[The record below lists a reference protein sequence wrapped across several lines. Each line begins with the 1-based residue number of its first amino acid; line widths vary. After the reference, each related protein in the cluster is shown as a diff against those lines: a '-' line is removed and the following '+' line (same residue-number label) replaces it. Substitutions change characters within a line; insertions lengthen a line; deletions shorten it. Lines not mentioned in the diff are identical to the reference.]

1 MARFSILVALP
12 GVKGE
17 EIDCDNDSYE
27 SPQNDNIDNDDEKC
41 HLLLVCLSKVPGTP
55 GSQSWWDEIWMRG
68 FIVCHSNTV
77 RFFLLIFDKLAI
89 YL

>member
-27 SPQNDNIDNDDEKC
+27 SPQNDNIDNDDEKVIC
-41 HLLLVCLSKVPGTP
+41 YWFACQRSPAHRAASHG
-55 GSQSWWDEIWMRG
+55 GMRSG
-68 FIVCHSNTV
+68 
-77 RFFLLIFDKLAI
+77 
-89 YL
+89 